1 MKYYIIENEAPVGP
15 FDVAELV
22 ARGLRPTD
30 LVWAEGMAD
39 WAAAESVE
47 EVRMALYGPKNNIE
61 VSQPSATVQSGA
73 FPPPAPHAPQPQPE
87 YQQPQAA
94 YQQQYQQ
101 PQYQQPQYQQPQYQ
115 QPQYQQPQYQQPQ
128 YQQQGQQ
135 PYQQPILPPDN
146 YLAWAVVVTILCCV
160 PFGIVAIIKAAS
172 VNGLW
177 NTGNYDKAYEASASA
192 KKWIIITVIV
202 GIVSQLLYGGFMIFS
217 GVMNSL

>member
-94 YQQQYQQ
+94 YQQPYQQ
-101 PQYQQPQYQQPQYQ
+101 QP
-115 QPQYQQPQYQQPQ
+115 YQQPQYQQPQ

-202 GIVSQLLYGGFMIFS
+202 GIVSQLLSTGLMILGGVLENI
-217 GVMNSL
+217 

>member
-94 YQQQYQQ
+94 YQQPYQQ
-101 PQYQQPQYQQPQYQ
+101 QP
-115 QPQYQQPQYQQPQ
+115 YQQPQYQQPQ

-202 GIVSQLLYGGFMIFS
+202 GIVSQLLSTGFMILS
-217 GVMNSL
+217 GVMSNL

>member
-101 PQYQQPQYQQPQYQ
+101 PQYQQPQYQQ
-115 QPQYQQPQYQQPQ
+115 
-128 YQQQGQQ
+128 QGQQ

-202 GIVSQLLYGGFMIFS
+202 GIVSQLLSTGFMILS
-217 GVMNSL
+217 GVMSNL

>member
-61 VSQPSATVQSGA
+61 VSQPSETVQSGVC
-73 FPPPAPHAPQPQPE
+73 PPPAPHAPQPQP
-87 YQQPQAA
+87 A
-94 YQQQYQQ
+94 Y
-101 PQYQQPQYQQPQYQ
+101 QPQYQ

-128 YQQQGQQ
+128 YQQQG
-135 PYQQPILPPDN
+135 QQPILPPDN

-160 PFGIVAIIKAAS
+160 PFGIVAIVKAAS

-177 NTGNYDKAYEASASA
+177 NSGNYEQAYKASASA
-192 KKWIIITVIV
+192 KKWVIITAIV
-202 GIVSQLLYGGFMIFS
+202 GVVTSLVYGGFMILS
-217 GVMNSL
+217 GVMSSL

>member
-61 VSQPSATVQSGA
+61 VSQPTATVQSGA

-94 YQQQYQQ
+94 YQQ
-101 PQYQQPQYQQPQYQ
+101 QYQ

-202 GIVSQLLYGGFMIFS
+202 GIVSQLLSTGFMILS
-217 GVMNSL
+217 GVMSNL

>member
-61 VSQPSATVQSGA
+61 VSQTSATVQSGA

-94 YQQQYQQ
+94 YQQPYQQ
-101 PQYQQPQYQQPQYQ
+101 Q
-115 QPQYQQPQYQQPQ
+115 QYQQPQYQQPQ

-202 GIVSQLLYGGFMIFS
+202 GIVSQLLSTGFMILS
-217 GVMNSL
+217 GVMSNL

>member
-87 YQQPQAA
+87 YQQPQAT

-101 PQYQQPQYQQPQYQ
+101 Q
-115 QPQYQQPQYQQPQ
+115 QYQQPQYQQPQ

-202 GIVSQLLYGGFMIFS
+202 GIVSQLLSTGFMILS
-217 GVMNSL
+217 GVMSNL

>member
-15 FDVAELV
+15 FDVNELV

-39 WAAAESVE
+39 WATAESVE
-47 EVRMALYGPKNNIE
+47 EVRMALYGPKNNIDAP
-61 VSQPSATVQSGA
+61 VTSAPVQGGVCP
-73 FPPPAPHAPQPQPE
+73 PPPAPHAPA
-87 YQQPQAA
+87 YQQP
-94 YQQQYQQ
+94 Q

-115 QPQYQQPQYQQPQ
+115 QPQYN
-128 YQQQGQQ
+128 QQGQQ

-146 YLAWAVVVTILCCV
+146 YLAWAIIVTILCCV
-160 PFGIVAIIKAAS
+160 PFGIVAIVKAAS

-177 NTGNYDKAYEASASA
+177 NSGNYEQAYRASASA
-192 KKWIIITVIV
+192 KKWVIITAIV
-202 GIVSQLLYGGFMIFS
+202 GVATSLLYGGFMIFS